1 MEIEILLI
9 SSIVFIPYIFLLFYL
24 WLFKT
29 IVSIGIALYF
39 RGRIE
44 PLENSDIYWAVG
56 EKYHNLINIVM
67 FLNGKGAQT
76 DIVKDTKNVI
86 QERLFKHPEKFGKLM
101 CSLNTF
107 LGYPYLLRE
116 EMTAD
121 DIVTEVDAEQANYK
135 SMQDLVFS
143 YSNKPMPQKDKLMWE
158 VVIVKASSDWKR
170 VNDLREDQIPM
181 FIRINHTIADGLC
194 VMNLCA
200 QAMGENNITFEDS
213 LKNIPKSPTWT
224 KIPPLRHLQE
234 LFLLFTVPG

>member
-76 DIVKDTKNVI
+76 DILKDTKNVI

-107 LGYPYLLRE
+107 LGNEPVVYLILH
-116 EMTAD
+116 T
-121 DIVTEVDAEQANYK
+121 
-135 SMQDLVFS
+135 L
-143 YSNKPMPQKDKLMWE
+143 YSTSTSTCSKY
-158 VVIVKASSDWKR
+158 
-170 VNDLREDQIPM
+170 
-181 FIRINHTIADGLC
+181 
-194 VMNLCA
+194 
-200 QAMGENNITFEDS
+200 
-213 LKNIPKSPTWT
+213 
-224 KIPPLRHLQE
+224 
-234 LFLLFTVPG
+234 